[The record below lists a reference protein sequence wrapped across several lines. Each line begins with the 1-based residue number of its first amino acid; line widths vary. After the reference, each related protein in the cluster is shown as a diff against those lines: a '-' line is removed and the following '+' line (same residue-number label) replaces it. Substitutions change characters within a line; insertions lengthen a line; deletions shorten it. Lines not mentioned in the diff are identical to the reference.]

1 MRILCFIVGW
11 KNSKCWKNA
20 IKKTFFSSL
29 KKITEGDG
37 FVRDGK
43 HVQHV
48 CDSSIK
54 ILNFIWY
61 FPQQRRSQKI
71 YFVNQ
76 ATHAHIW
83 TFFSCSLNW
92 NFVIFWGQFLW
103 FFSFYFRFFFCVID
117 RIRMRITK
125 WKQWRE
131 INCDWSDGF
140 RVLEVTI

>member
-1 MRILCFIVGW
+1 MSNADFVFHSRMKKFQNVG
-11 KNSKCWKNA
+11 KMPLRRL
-20 IKKTFFSSL
+20 FSSL

-103 FFSFYFRFFFCVID
+103 FLFSFYFRFFF
-117 RIRMRITK
+117 
-125 WKQWRE
+125 
-131 INCDWSDGF
+131 
-140 RVLEVTI
+140 VLLIELEWESQNGNNEEK